1 MLRTWTKRENKI
13 RLKKR
18 ILSSFSE
25 RTKLRHHPHFNPDKS
40 FSLPLYKKFTF
51 AVFCSLKFPV
61 AIQVESCKQVIE
73 PMKLQSG
80 HAHRLLDDLNTC
92 KSVVKY
98 ESSPVKELLCDLQN
112 FTRKR
117 SFDFAVKIGDAQQEP
132 VTLTVNKDEMCSL
145 DDISLRKRSKSNSI
159 IKFELPFVDPPVV
172 VSEPKPSP
180 VPVLALE
187 WVEQQQEDESQ
198 TNDHESQQHDEDSN
212 WLQQPPISMICDLCE
227 MTSKIGHRVPK
238 VAVFLWA
245 QFMQLLSRGRKFLC
259 RKQDDNNALN
269 NHEITRESTRECY
282 IASSSKDFIENKNRA
297 VAEKKTKRHDTKKT
311 LKRAHA
317 AMVQMHSHNTN
328 RKRAMNCAKFRRENG
343 RRCCWIQRKQCQDTM
358 FLELQAG
365 RHKVPIALA
374 TPTTLQI
381 ARALH
386 YILKLPLRL
395 IHQKKPSGHTADRPS
410 SRQHLSEAYD
420 DLSEFLSLS
429 EIKYL
434 IITLHL
440 WDVIFM

>member
-1 MLRTWTKRENKI
+1 MP
-13 RLKKR
+13 
-18 ILSSFSE
+18 F
-25 RTKLRHHPHFNPDKS
+25 
-40 FSLPLYKKFTF
+40 
-51 AVFCSLKFPV
+51 FCSLKFPV

-73 PMKLQSG
+73 PMKLQTG

-117 SFDFAVKIGDAQQEP
+117 SFDFVAKIGDAQQQP
-132 VTLTVNKDEMCSL
+132 VTLAVDKDEMCRL
-145 DDISLRKRSKSNSI
+145 DDISLRKRSKSNST

-245 QFMQLLSRGRKFLC
+245 QFMQFLSRGRKFLC

-269 NHEITRESTRECY
+269 NHEITREPTRECY

-343 RRCCWIQRKQCQDTM
+343 RRCC
-358 FLELQAG
+358 
-365 RHKVPIALA
+365 
-374 TPTTLQI
+374 
-381 ARALH
+381 
-386 YILKLPLRL
+386 
-395 IHQKKPSGHTADRPS
+395 
-410 SRQHLSEAYD
+410 
-420 DLSEFLSLS
+420 
-429 EIKYL
+429 
-434 IITLHL
+434 
-440 WDVIFM
+440 

>member
-1 MLRTWTKRENKI
+1 M
-13 RLKKR
+13 
-18 ILSSFSE
+18 
-25 RTKLRHHPHFNPDKS
+25 
-40 FSLPLYKKFTF
+40 
-51 AVFCSLKFPV
+51 
-61 AIQVESCKQVIE
+61 ESCKQVIE

-80 HAHRLLDDLNTC
+80 YAHRLLDDLNTC
-92 KSVVKY
+92 KSIVKY

-117 SFDFAVKIGDAQQEP
+117 SFDFAAKIGDAQQQP
-132 VTLTVNKDEMCSL
+132 VTLTVNKDEMCRL
-145 DDISLRKRSKSNSI
+145 DDISLRKRSKSNSTI
-159 IKFELPFVDPPVV
+159 NFELPFVDPPVV

-269 NHEITRESTRECY
+269 NHEITREPTRECY

-343 RRCCWIQRKQCQDTM
+343 RRCC
-358 FLELQAG
+358 
-365 RHKVPIALA
+365 
-374 TPTTLQI
+374 
-381 ARALH
+381 
-386 YILKLPLRL
+386 
-395 IHQKKPSGHTADRPS
+395 
-410 SRQHLSEAYD
+410 
-420 DLSEFLSLS
+420 
-429 EIKYL
+429 
-434 IITLHL
+434 
-440 WDVIFM
+440 